1 MLNFKG
7 WFESFPNISQMGKVQ
22 YKAKQSYTAT
32 TDHSS
37 QESLHYMC
45 MQVQLGFA
53 MNMNNNAYC
62 STHYCFN
69 SVLRM
74 VGV

>member
-37 QESLHYMC
+37 QESLHYHLHASPTRVC
-45 MQVQLGFA
+45 
-53 MNMNNNAYC
+53 NEYE
-62 STHYCFN
+62 
-69 SVLRM
+69 
-74 VGV
+74 

>member
-37 QESLHYMC
+37 QESLHYIC
-45 MQVQLGFA
+45 MQV
-53 MNMNNNAYC
+53 
-62 STHYCFN
+62 
-69 SVLRM
+69 
-74 VGV
+74 